1 MANRIHRKEETQ
13 EDYTKIGM
21 VGMVG
26 SAYPKA
32 RIGEEA
38 KREKR
43 RSTQDEENKQIGP
56 SLPKKFTVSPNSLAL
71 RKQRQERASTRER
84 ESRERHKKGV
94 QKHNCYHQDKN
105 KQQQEAQQKSQTGD
119 RSNKPSKDPKKCR
132 SSLSSLSL
140 SLSLSQNKRLGT
152 TLLQRK
158 LRETERW
165 VGGGRKKMKKR
176 KEEERKT
183 QGLNGGCSYTKTG
196 CCCSS
201 SSTHER
207 VPAATTG
214 IWATEEELAMLAQMG
229 RTLLY
234 VGDWGSWREMI
245 L

>member
-1 MANRIHRKEETQ
+1 MMANRIPRKEETQ
-13 EDYTKIGM
+13 EEYTKI
-21 VGMVG
+21 GMVG

-32 RIGEEA
+32 GIGEEA

-43 RSTQDEENKQIGP
+43 SSTQDEENKQIGP

-71 RKQRQERASTRER
+71 IKQRQERASTRER
-84 ESRERHKKGV
+84 ENSERHKKGI
-94 QKHNCYHQDKN
+94 QKHNSHLQDKN
-105 KQQQEAQQKSQTGD
+105 KQQQQQAQQKSQTGD

-152 TLLQRK
+152 PPTLLQRK

-165 VGGGRKKMKKR
+165 VGGGRKKKKKKKKKR

-183 QGLNGGCSYTKTG
+183 QGFNGGCSYTKTG
-196 CCCSS
+196 CCCCS

-214 IWATEEELAMLAQMG
+214 ISATEEELAMLAQMG
-229 RTLLY
+229 KTLLF
-234 VGDWGSWREMI
+234 VGD
-245 L
+245 